1 MQLQNPIP
9 RIKKLVTNII
19 TYGKRAR
26 FHTEQALLKIQ
37 PLAWNSMVYIR
48 QTTPRSKGY
57 AQLIHPMS
65 GEVGISCCA
74 TPPLEGD

>member
-9 RIKKLVTNII
+9 RTKKLVTNII

-48 QTTPRSKGY
+48 QTTPRSKR
-57 AQLIHPMS
+57 
-65 GEVGISCCA
+65 VCA
-74 TPPLEGD
+74 INPPNEWRGGDILLRHTTTRR